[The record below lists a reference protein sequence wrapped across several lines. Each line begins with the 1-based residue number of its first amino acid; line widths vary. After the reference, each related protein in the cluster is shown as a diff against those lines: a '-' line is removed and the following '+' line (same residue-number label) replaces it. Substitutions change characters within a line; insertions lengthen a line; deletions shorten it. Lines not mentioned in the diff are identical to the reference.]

1 MADKEY
7 EWAQV
12 TLGQN
17 ETISRIASKASKASS
32 LVDANVKFAKVALE
46 LGKVLLL
53 AMTNPALL
61 ALVAIADEIDDFV
74 DDLKGTGF
82 YVLEVTPTG
91 NEVLPKDAE
100 GDPIAL
106 ALSPIALSATY
117 AAAVSSGLVAEFTSW
132 SKEFLGVPQ
141 PELGFPKAQYS
152 VEQGKSLS
160 DDIAE
165 GRVNNDAVTTRNA
178 LFGFDTM
185 TPSQVIATMIAA
197 MDDKLDDRRPQFS
210 DSADVAAIIVVIGFA
225 DLTKDMKDLKEVLG
239 LFIAFF
245 GGENGLFTKGMRT
258 IFEAM
263 AEAIAA
269 LDDPTIHTSTITVGE
284 VCGVKGTTEDRKV
297 LRQLIPQSQW
307 NEYANDASA
316 YYYNYS
322 AQFEVGDLIV
332 GPFAKF
338 NGRAIGYVSKVID
351 TTKDEEDEATGAPY
365 VTQTLEITCLG
376 VGDKGAFDT
385 IGNGSIIQKVAYF
398 KNQRTWI
405 DQNTG
410 ETVEGPE
417 YNDYKYMKDLTYS
430 EASSVAKVERKAGE
444 LLLTE
449 LSTSSV
455 VETHGGR
462 GAPGTGGFQ
471 TKNHVQGEILQSK
484 EKKVGPPPN
493 FKAVKLEDFIT
504 ELGGFFAQI
513 QLFTDSLRKFAA
525 GAIESITKIT
535 DFIDT
540 MIEELER
547 LNKIIQD
554 ILRIFTIGLPDSGV
568 YSLSIPSTTGG
579 NNAIKKALEGATN
592 GPPNSLDY
600 SVGFMMV
607 GGAAAIDPLLTL
619 ISGD

>member
-1 MADKEY
+1 
-7 EWAQV
+7 
-12 TLGQN
+12 
-17 ETISRIASKASKASS
+17 
-32 LVDANVKFAKVALE
+32 
-46 LGKVLLL
+46 
-53 AMTNPALL
+53 
-61 ALVAIADEIDDFV
+61 
-74 DDLKGTGF
+74 
-82 YVLEVTPTG
+82 
-91 NEVLPKDAE
+91 
-100 GDPIAL
+100 
-106 ALSPIALSATY
+106 
-117 AAAVSSGLVAEFTSW
+117 
-132 SKEFLGVPQ
+132 
-141 PELGFPKAQYS
+141 
-152 VEQGKSLS
+152 
-160 DDIAE
+160 
-165 GRVNNDAVTTRNA
+165 
-178 LFGFDTM
+178 M

-210 DSADVAAIIVVIGFA
+210 DSADVAAIIVVIGFS

-269 LDDPTIHTSTITVGE
+269 LDDPTIHTSTITVAE

-338 NGRAIGYVSKVID
+338 DGRAIGYVSKVID

-365 VTQTLEITCLG
+365 VTQTLEIACLG

>member
-100 GDPIAL
+100 GDPISL
-106 ALSPIALSATY
+106 AFSPIVLSANY

-165 GRVNNDAVTTRNA
+165 GRVNNDAVTKRNS

-210 DSADVAAIIVVIGFA
+210 DSADVAAIIVVIGFS

-284 VCGVKGTTEDRKV
+284 VCGVRGTTEDRKV
-297 LRQLIPQSQW
+297 LQQLIPQSQW
-307 NEYANDASA
+307 DENAQDASA
-316 YYYNYS
+316 YYYNYP

-417 YNDYKYMKDLTYS
+417 YNDYKYMKDLTES
-430 EASSVAKVERKAGE
+430 EAKSVSKVERKAGE

-449 LSTSSV
+449 RDPVSVIEYHGTVNQRGLSFS
-455 VETHGGR
+455 
-462 GAPGTGGFQ
+462 

-493 FKAVKLEDFIT
+493 FKRVKLEDFIT

-513 QLFTDSLRKFAA
+513 QLFTNSLRKFAA
-525 GAIESITKIT
+525 GSIESITKIT

-554 ILRIFTIGLPDSGV
+554 ILKIFTIGLPDSGV

-579 NNAIKKALEGATN
+579 NNAIKKALEEATN

-600 SVGFMMV
+600 SVGFMMM
-607 GGAAAIDPLLTL
+607 GGAAAIDPLLSL

>member
-100 GDPIAL
+100 GDPISL
-106 ALSPIALSATY
+106 AFSPIVLSANY

-165 GRVNNDAVTTRNA
+165 GRVNNDAVTKRNA
-178 LFGFDTM
+178 LFGFDSM

-225 DLTKDMKDLKEVLG
+225 DLTEDMKDLKEVLG

-269 LDDPTIHTSTITVGE
+269 LDDPTIHTSTITVAE

-316 YYYNYS
+316 YYYNYP

-338 NGRAIGYVSKVID
+338 DGRAIGYVSKVID

-410 ETVEGPE
+410 KPVEGPWF
-417 YNDYKYMKDLTYS
+417 NDYKYMKDLTES
-430 EASSVAKVERKAGE
+430 EAKSVSKVERKAGE

-449 LSTSSV
+449 RDPVSVIEYHGTARQRGLSFS
-455 VETHGGR
+455 
-462 GAPGTGGFQ
+462 

-493 FKAVKLEDFIT
+493 FKTVKLEDFIT

-525 GAIESITKIT
+525 GSIESITKIT

-554 ILRIFTIGLPDSGV
+554 ILKIFTTGLPDSGV

-579 NNAIKKALEGATN
+579 NNAIKKALEEATN

-600 SVGFMMV
+600 SVGFMMM
-607 GGAAAIDPLLTL
+607 GGAAAIDPLLSL

>member
-61 ALVAIADEIDDFV
+61 ALVAIADEIDNFV

-100 GDPIAL
+100 GDPISL
-106 ALSPIALSATY
+106 AFSPIVLSANY
-117 AAAVSSGLVAEFTSW
+117 AAAVSSGLVEEFTTW
-132 SKEFLGVPQ
+132 SKEFLDVPK
-141 PELGFPKAQYS
+141 PELGFSKALYS
-152 VEQGKSLS
+152 VKQGKSLS
-160 DDIAE
+160 DDIAT
-165 GRVNNDAVTTRNA
+165 GRVNNDLLSIRNS

-225 DLTKDMKDLKEVLG
+225 DLTEDMKDLKEVLG

-269 LDDPTIHTSTITVGE
+269 MDDPTIHTSTITVGE
-284 VCGVKGTTEDRKV
+284 VCGVRGTTEDRKV
-297 LRQLIPQSQW
+297 LQQLIPQSQW

-338 NGRAIGYVSKVID
+338 DGRAIGYVSKVID

-449 LSTSSV
+449 RDPVSV

-493 FKAVKLEDFIT
+493 FKTVKLEDFIT

-525 GAIESITKIT
+525 GSIESITKIT

-554 ILRIFTIGLPDSGV
+554 ILKIFTTGLPDSGV

-579 NNAIKKALEGATN
+579 NNAIKKALEEATN

-600 SVGFMMV
+600 SVGFMMM
-607 GGAAAIDPLLTL
+607 GGAAAIDPLLSL